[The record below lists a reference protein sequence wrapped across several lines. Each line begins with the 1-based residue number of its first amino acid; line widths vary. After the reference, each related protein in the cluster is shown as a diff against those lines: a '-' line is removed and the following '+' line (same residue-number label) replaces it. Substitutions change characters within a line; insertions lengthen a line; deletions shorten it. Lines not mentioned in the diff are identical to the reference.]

1 MQVLHCRARIA
12 YEEQIDTPNVKF
24 ANDSGISN
32 AGFGDGN
39 PEIRI
44 NSWTFNFIYKTIMSY
59 ISICKIDVRILQ
71 LVMSINLLIFFFKNH
86 NERVVSLL
94 GEKSM
99 VQFPLIH

>member
-1 MQVLHCRARIA
+1 MQLLHCRARIA

-59 ISICKIDVRILQ
+59 ISTYLQ
-71 LVMSINLLIFFFKNH
+71 DRCQNSTIGYEYQFANIFF
-86 NERVVSLL
+86 
-94 GEKSM
+94 
-99 VQFPLIH
+99 